1 LQKQHQQPAVLKNS
15 FWQEQNMQVGS
26 STSNLQGGTSS
37 APLSDESFSFV
48 NMVDSMKLKDND
60 VYLSTKTCD
69 YGNLELTSKGKEN
82 FDP

>member
-1 LQKQHQQPAVLKNS
+1 MK
-15 FWQEQNMQVGS
+15 VGS
-26 STSNLQGGTSS
+26 STSNMQGGTSS

-69 YGNLELTSKGKEN
+69 YGNSESKTKGT
-82 FDP
+82 